1 MKGSTVTESFPPGNS
16 GFPQPD
22 EYGGFQQPGGIP
34 HAGAIPHAG
43 GVPQSGGVPQPAAR
57 QETGGPSRTPRSEIG
72 PAVSANRKK
81 EPVLLLDLST
91 SMDWGAT
98 NESGPDY
105 PDPGSRRAI
114 VIGALHGLVRA
125 LEDQDSEAAAEQ
137 AEGSDERG
145 GIMTHGFANEH
156 VEIGDLNSSNLERR
170 LNSIQ
175 WGGRTYIMPAWK
187 AALSDYDE
195 EFGDRDPDEQP
206 VMEVLVLTDGEAD
219 DWMEFEPV
227 LEKATAKRVFV
238 VAIVGSGP
246 KHDATLQAYQ
256 EGARKNQAQDKF
268 GKSHVKVV
276 SFDSV
281 TNPDEIA
288 ADLITL
294 VV

>member
-1 MKGSTVTESFPPGNS
+1 MMTESFPPGGS
-16 GFPQPD
+16 GFPQPE
-22 EYGGFQQPGGIP
+22 EYGGLPQQGG
-34 HAGAIPHAG
+34 IPHAG
-43 GVPQSGGVPQPAAR
+43 GVPQGLQQPAER
-57 QETGGPSRTPRSEIG
+57 QETGGPNRTPRSEIG

-91 SMDWGAT
+91 SMDWGAADE
-98 NESGPDY
+98 NSGDY

-125 LEDQDSEAAAEQ
+125 LEAEDSEAAAEQ
-137 AEGSDERG
+137 AGGSDERG
-145 GIMTHGFANEH
+145 GLMAHGFANEH
-156 VEIGDLNSSNLERR
+156 VEIGDLNTSNLERR
-170 LNSIQ
+170 LTSIA
-175 WGGRTYIMPAWK
+175 WGGRTYIMPAWR
-187 AALSDYDE
+187 AALADYDE

-268 GKSHVKVV
+268 GKSHVNVV

-281 TNPDEIA
+281 TDPQEIA
-288 ADLITL
+288 TDLITL

>member
-1 MKGSTVTESFPPGNS
+1 MTESFPPEVGGTAQPGGFGGTPQPGGFGGTPQPGAS
-16 GFPQPD
+16 GSPQPGGAPQPD
-22 EYGGFQQPGGIP
+22 G
-34 HAGAIPHAG
+34 
-43 GVPQSGGVPQPAAR
+43 R

-91 SMDWGAT
+91 SMDWGAADE
-98 NESGPDY
+98 NSGDY
-105 PDPGSRRAI
+105 PDRNSRRAI

-125 LEDQDSEAAAEQ
+125 LEDEDSEAAAEQ
-137 AEGSDERG
+137 AGGSDELG
-145 GIMTHGFANEH
+145 GLMTHGFANGH

-175 WGGRTYIMPAWK
+175 WGGRTYIMPAWR
-187 AALSDYDE
+187 AALADYDE

-206 VMEVLVLTDGEAD
+206 VMETLVLTDGEAD

-246 KHDATLQAYQ
+246 KHDATLRAYQ

-268 GKSHVKVV
+268 GRSHVNVV

-281 TNPDEIA
+281 TDPGEIA

>member
-1 MKGSTVTESFPPGNS
+1 MS
-16 GFPQPD
+16 
-22 EYGGFQQPGGIP
+22 QPGGMP
-34 HAGAIPHAG
+34 QPGEIPHAG
-43 GVPQSGGVPQPAAR
+43 GVPQFGGTPQPAER
-57 QETGGPSRTPRSEIG
+57 QETGGPNRTPRSEIG
-72 PAVSANRKK
+72 PAVSANRNK

-91 SMDWGAT
+91 SMDWGAAD
-98 NESGPDY
+98 ERSGDY
-105 PDPGSRRAI
+105 PDPNSRRAI

-125 LEDQDSEAAAEQ
+125 LEAEDSEAAAEQ
-137 AEGSDERG
+137 AGGSDELG
-145 GIMTHGFANEH
+145 GLMTHGFANGH

-175 WGGRTYIMPAWK
+175 WGGRTYIMPAWR
-187 AALSDYDE
+187 AALADYDE

-246 KHDATLQAYQ
+246 KHDATLRAYQ

-268 GKSHVKVV
+268 GKSHVNVV

-281 TNPDEIA
+281 TDPGEIA
-288 ADLITL
+288 ADLVTL

>member
-1 MKGSTVTESFPPGNS
+1 MTESFPP
-16 GFPQPD
+16 
-22 EYGGFQQPGGIP
+22 EVGGTPQPGGF
-34 HAGAIPHAG
+34 G
-43 GVPQSGGVPQPAAR
+43 GTPQPGGFGGTPQPGGPAAAPDLGGR

-91 SMDWGAT
+91 SMDWGAADE
-98 NESGPDY
+98 NSGDY
-105 PDPGSRRAI
+105 PDRNSRRAI

-125 LEDQDSEAAAEQ
+125 LEEEDSEAAAEQ
-137 AEGSDERG
+137 AGGSDELG
-145 GIMTHGFANEH
+145 GLMTHGFANGH

-175 WGGRTYIMPAWK
+175 WGGRTYIMPAWR
-187 AALSDYDE
+187 AALADYDE

-246 KHDATLQAYQ
+246 KHDATLRAYQ

-268 GKSHVKVV
+268 GKSHVNVV

-281 TNPDEIA
+281 TDPGEIA
-288 ADLITL
+288 ADLVTL